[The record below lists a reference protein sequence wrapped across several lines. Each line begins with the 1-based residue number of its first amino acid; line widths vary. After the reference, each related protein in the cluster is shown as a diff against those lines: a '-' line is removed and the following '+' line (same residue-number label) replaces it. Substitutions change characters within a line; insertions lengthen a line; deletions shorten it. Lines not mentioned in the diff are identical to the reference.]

1 MHIKV
6 RELLA
11 KAVYHGITRR
21 EIADRAGMGQ
31 ATFTTWKKSS
41 PRLDTFDRAT
51 QALDELI
58 AIQGLQ
64 REKVEG

>member
-11 KAVYHGITRR
+11 KAAYHGITRR

-31 ATFTTWKKSS
+31 ATFTTWKKAAHVLT
-41 PRLDTFDRAT
+41 RLIVRHR
-51 QALDELI
+51 LWMS
-58 AIQGLQ
+58 
-64 REKVEG
+64 